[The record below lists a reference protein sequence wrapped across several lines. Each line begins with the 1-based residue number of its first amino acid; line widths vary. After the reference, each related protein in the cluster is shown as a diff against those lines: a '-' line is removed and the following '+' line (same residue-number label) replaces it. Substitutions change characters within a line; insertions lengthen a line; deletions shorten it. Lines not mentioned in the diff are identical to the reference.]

1 MMRFLPIVFREGEA
15 AQNVL
20 KKITGGI
27 LKLMDAFRFYM
38 PTEVF
43 FGKGIVQ
50 QKKDLF
56 RNAGTRAYIITY
68 KIPGR
73 HYSLEDV
80 TAVLDEFKIPYV
92 IETEIEE
99 NPSTETVERIAA
111 SARDFAPDFIV
122 GIGGGSPIDAAKAIG
137 VLLKNPEAKGLDLF
151 SDPSLKSLPIIAVPT
166 TAGTGSEVT
175 HFSVITRHDK
185 GTKQAI
191 TPRIFPKYALLD
203 PMYLM
208 EMPLRLSCS
217 TAVDALCHC
226 LESYVSTAG
235 SVLSRSICEVGFGI
249 FSQCV
254 DGMREVLSD
263 PEKAASKTPF
273 PYELREKHMLVS
285 LIGGM
290 ANAQTG
296 TCLPHGMSYA
306 LTHFKHIPHGL
317 ACGLL
322 IAEYLKIFKQPENV
336 ARVEKAIHLCGFKD
350 LDDFEAF
357 IDTLLL
363 LKEDIT
369 PTEEEIRSYAEEFAQ
384 QKHRFV
390 RHPEPAGLEEVL
402 QIYTKSLLKHK
413 R

>member
-1 MMRFLPIVFREGEA
+1 
-15 AQNVL
+15 
-20 KKITGGI
+20 
-27 LKLMDAFRFYM
+27 MDAFRFYM

-43 FGKGIVQ
+43 FGKGIVR
-50 QKKDLF
+50 QKKELF
-56 RNAGTRAYIITY
+56 RALGTRAYIITY

-73 HYSLEDV
+73 HYALEDV
-80 TAVLDEFKIPYV
+80 GAILDEFKIPYV
-92 IETEIEE
+92 VETEIEE
-99 NPSTETVERIAA
+99 NPSTETVERIAEA
-111 SARDFAPDFIV
+111 AREFEPDFIV

-137 VLLKNPEAKGLDLF
+137 VLLKNPGAKGLDLF
-151 SDPSLKSLPIIAVPT
+151 SDASLRSLPLIAVPT

-175 HFSVITRHDK
+175 HFSVLTRHDK
-185 GTKQAI
+185 DTKQAI
-191 TPRIFPKYALLD
+191 APKIFARFALLD
-203 PMYLM
+203 PAYLM
-208 EMPLRLSCS
+208 EMPLQLSCS
-217 TAVDALCHC
+217 TSVDALCHC

-235 SVLSRSICEVGFGI
+235 SVLSRSICEEGFRI

-285 LIGGM
+285 LLGGM
-290 ANAQTG
+290 ANTQTG

-322 IAEYLKIFKQPENV
+322 IAEYLKIFKQPENI
-336 ARVEKAIHLCGFKD
+336 ARVDRAIHLCGFKN
-350 LDDFEAF
+350 LEDFETF
-357 IDTLLL
+357 IDSNLL

-369 PTEEEIRSYAEEFAQ
+369 PTEEEIQSYAEEFAA

-390 RHPEPAGLEEVL
+390 RHPEPAGLAEVL
-402 QIYTKSLLKHK
+402 QIYKNSLLKRK
-413 R
+413 SICASE